1 VALRTL
7 ELVLPNVAAHPIMR
21 CASPRVLAVMLALGL
36 GPIGCE
42 PGAAGG
48 AASAPSAA
56 AGGLVG
62 NPAPDFSVAPVAGSR
77 APVSL
82 KQLHGKVVL
91 VDFWGTF
98 CTPCKS
104 SFPKLQALNA
114 KYAAS
119 GLKIVG
125 ISEDEA
131 EDKAKIPAFATTYGA
146 QFAIAWDEDRSI
158 SQRYQPE
165 TMPSSF
171 LIDRKGIVRFTHV
184 GYRNGDEVQI
194 EKEIQDLLAR

>member
-1 VALRTL
+1 MKR
-7 ELVLPNVAAHPIMR
+7 PP
-21 CASPRVLAVMLALGL
+21 SPRRLRAVLLAAALV
-36 GPIGCE
+36 PAGCM
-42 PGAAGG
+42 AGG
-48 AASAPSAA
+48 PRAGRLPRPRARGDSSAIPPPTS
-56 AGGLVG
+56 G
-62 NPAPDFSVAPVAGSR
+62 VAPVAGAR
-77 APVSL
+77 GELSL

-114 KYAAS
+114 KYAGS
-119 GLKIVG
+119 GLRIVG

-131 EDKAKIPAFATTYGA
+131 EDKAKIPAFASTYGA
-146 QFAIAWDEDRSI
+146 KFAIGWDEDRSI

-171 LIDRKGIVRFTHV
+171 LIDRKGIVRFAHV
-184 GYRNGDEVQI
+184 GFRAGDEVQI
-194 EKEIQDLLAR
+194 EKEMQDLLAR

>member
-1 VALRTL
+1 MMCRSLLAGLL
-7 ELVLPNVAAHPIMR
+7 AAVLYQA
-21 CASPRVLAVMLALGL
+21 
-36 GPIGCE
+36 GCMA
-42 PGAAGG
+42 GAGG
-48 AASAPSAA
+48 PALSAPAGE
-56 AGGLVG
+56 GGLVG
-62 NPAPDFSVAPVAGSR
+62 NPAPDFSVAPVTGAHGEL
-77 APVSL
+77 SL
-82 KQLHGKVVL
+82 KQMHGKVVL

-119 GLKIVG
+119 GLEIVG

-131 EDKAKIPAFATTYGA
+131 EDKGKIPTFASTFGA
-146 QFAIAWDEDRSI
+146 KFPIGWDEDRSI

-165 TMPSSF
+165 TMPASF
-171 LIDRKGIVRFTHV
+171 LIDRRGIVRFAHV
-184 GYRNGDEVQI
+184 GYRAGDEVQI

>member
-1 VALRTL
+1 MMVQTQR
-7 ELVLPNVAAHPIMR
+7 
-21 CASPRVLAVMLALGL
+21 SPRSRYTRWTLGRPALLAAAVLGATTAV
-36 GPIGCE
+36 GCADM
-42 PGAAGG
+42 GSGG
-48 AASAPSAA
+48 AASAPQNPS
-56 AGGLVG
+56 GLVG
-62 NPAPDFSVAPVAGSR
+62 NPAPDFSVSTVAGGSSK
-77 APVSL
+77 VSL
-82 KQLHGKVVL
+82 KQLRGKVVL

-119 GLKIVG
+119 GLQIVG

-131 EDKAKIPAFATTYGA
+131 EDKAKIPSFATTYGA
-146 QFAIAWDEDRSI
+146 KFPIGWDEDRSI

-171 LIDRKGIVRFTHV
+171 LIDRRGVVRFLHV
-184 GYRNGDEVQI
+184 GFRGGDEVQI
-194 EKEIQDLLAR
+194 EKEVQELLAQ

>member
-1 VALRTL
+1 MRPPSPRSLRGAAF
-7 ELVLPNVAAHPIMR
+7 VAA
-21 CASPRVLAVMLALGL
+21 AAALVSA
-36 GPIGCE
+36 GCV
-42 PGAAGG
+42 AGG
-48 AASAPSAA
+48 PGQAVSAQSRQSSE
-56 AGGLVG
+56 GGLVG
-62 NPAPDFSVAPVAGSR
+62 NPAPDFSVAPVAGAR
-77 APVSL
+77 GELSL

-104 SFPKLQALNA
+104 SFPKLQALHA
-114 KYAAS
+114 KYAGS
-119 GLKIVG
+119 GLQIVG

-131 EDKAKIPAFATTYGA
+131 EDTAKIPAFASTYGA
-146 QFAIAWDEDRSI
+146 KFAIGWDEDRSI

-171 LIDRKGIVRFTHV
+171 LIDRKGIVRFAHV
-184 GYRNGDEVQI
+184 GYRAGDEVQI